1 MRAVCDPGAVSATVT
16 PPTPPAPRPLRLVV
30 GGTGAHDV
38 AQLHDALAETLRG
51 LPAEP
56 GPTAVRG
63 VQERA
68 GAAGS
73 PRTLLVPIGPREDSN
88 EEIGRASCRE
98 RV

>member
-1 MRAVCDPGAVSATVT
+1 M
-16 PPTPPAPRPLRLVV
+16 

-73 PRTLLVPIGPREDSN
+73 PRTLLVPIGPREDSAADT
-88 EEIGRASCRE
+88 RSASSRGLA
-98 RV
+98 RTR